1 MKLDKNILKQL
12 VREAIEDPSMM
23 GTRMDSREVYGDE
36 GDYEQGEGE
45 ENEVVAELESIIT
58 SLMSLK
64 KKLELAQQKEQK

>member
-1 MKLDKNILKQL
+1 MKLNKDILKQL

-36 GDYEQGEGE
+36 EAYDEGEGE
-45 ENEVVAELESIIT
+45 ENEVIMELESIIT

-64 KKLELAQQKEQK
+64 KKLELAQEKEQK